1 MKVVNLNASNFEQ
14 VINSVVDNYEPGDSI
29 SFAMTKRDLGE
40 VHTAWLDA
48 DVGKKNELVGHLQAD
63 IMMAMV
69 QINFVED

>member
-14 VINSVVDNYEPGDSI
+14 IMKSVVDSYEPGDSVA
-29 SFAMTKRDLGE
+29 FAMTKRDNGE

-48 DVGKKNELVGHLQAD
+48 DVGTKNELVGHLQAD

-69 QINFVED
+69 RINFVED